1 MEKREVEKRK
11 EKGREE
17 KGREKRKEEK
27 IFNNRFI
34 VSAVNR
40 ILDK

>member
-1 MEKREVEKRK
+1 MEKRK

-27 IFNNRFI
+27 NYNNHFI